1 MTDRDALTDWVGRYL
16 KAWDSNDPEDIGAL
30 FSADA
35 EYRGMPGGPPVVG
48 REAIVADWL
57 DRRDEP
63 GDHEF
68 SWEPLAVDGDVA
80 VVQGRTLYRDAADW
94 DNLWVLRL
102 RPDGTASSF
111 TEWAIEP
118 PAG

>member
-1 MTDRDALTDWVGRYL
+1 MTDRDALADWVGRYER
-16 KAWDSNDPEDIGAL
+16 AWASNDPDDIAAL

-35 EYRGMPGGPPVVG
+35 EYRGIPGARPVQG

-57 DRRDEP
+57 ERRDEP
-63 GDHEF
+63 DDHDF
-68 SWEPLAVDGDVA
+68 RWEPVA
-80 VVQGRTLYRDAADW
+80 VEGDTAVLQGRTTYTNGTAW

-102 RPDGTASSF
+102 TAEGTASSF

-118 PAG
+118 PAD

>member
-1 MTDRDALTDWVGRYL
+1 MTDRDALADWVGRYL
-16 KAWDSNDPEDIGAL
+16 KAWDTNDPRDIEAL
-30 FSADA
+30 FTADA
-35 EYRGMPGGPPVVG
+35 EYRGVPGAPPVRG

-63 GDHEF
+63 DDHEF
-68 SWEPLAVDGDVA
+68 SWEPLAVEGDIA
-80 VVQGRTLYRDAADW
+80 VLQGRTVYRGAPDW

-102 RPDGTASSF
+102 DADGRASSF
-111 TEWAIEP
+111 TEWAIEV